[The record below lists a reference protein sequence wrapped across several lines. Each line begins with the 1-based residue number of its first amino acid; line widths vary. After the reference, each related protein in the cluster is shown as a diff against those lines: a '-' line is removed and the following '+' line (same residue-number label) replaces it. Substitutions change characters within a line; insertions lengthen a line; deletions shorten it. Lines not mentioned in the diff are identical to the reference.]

1 MDSPLTIDNIN
12 TASKLGV
19 ALKRLRKHMGMSQ
32 AEMANFMNMR
42 QPTISDVES
51 GRGSLDSLFKIIQ
64 ALKINLVL
72 SSDQLGQSQK
82 SNSKTKDLVDFIFE
96 SKKD

>member
-1 MDSPLTIDNIN
+1 MKSSLTIDNIN
-12 TASKLGV
+12 TADKLGI
-19 ALKRLRKHMGMSQ
+19 ALKRLRKHKGMSQ
-32 AEMANFMNMR
+32 AEMADFMNMR

-72 SSDQLGQSQK
+72 SSDQLDQSQK

-96 SKKD
+96 NKKD